1 MFINRQQ
8 AGSLLAK
15 EITKQ
20 IQQYGQFDRDQTIVL
35 GLPRGGL
42 PVALEIALALNS
54 PLNII
59 TSKKIG
65 APDQPEL
72 AVGAVTADG
81 VVVVDRQLTEY
92 LGISPEYIEK
102 ESDYLADKTKKLEQ
116 TVRCSAG
123 LRASIDLREKQVIVV
138 DDGVATGMTAIA
150 AARSLRAQGAKTV
163 IFATPVI
170 SRRAYHLLQQEYD
183 QVIGLEIPED
193 FQAVGQFYID
203 FSQVNDGEVVSAL
216 TLSKNREVASEFVH

>member
-15 EITKQ
+15 EIANHIEQ
-20 IQQYGQFDRDQTIVL
+20 HGQFDKDHTVVL
-35 GLPRGGL
+35 GLPRGGV
-42 PVALEIALALNS
+42 PVALEIALALNC
-54 PLNII
+54 PLNVI

-65 APDQPEL
+65 APDQSEL

-81 VVVVDRQLTEY
+81 VVVIDEKLTEH
-92 LGISPEYIEK
+92 LGISPVYIEK
-102 ESDYLADKTKKLEQ
+102 ERDYLADKTKKLEQ
-116 TVRCSAG
+116 TVRRSAG
-123 LRASIDLREKQVIVV
+123 LEVNVDLREKQVIVV

-150 AARSLRAQGAKTV
+150 AARSLRGQGAKTI
-163 IFATPVI
+163 IFVTPVI
-170 SRRAYHLLQQEYD
+170 SRRAYFLLRQEYD

-216 TLSKNREVASEFVH
+216 TLAKNREVVSEFVR